1 MVGDSLVINCTATIN
16 VMDADLLT
24 LAWTGPG
31 GVITNDSR
39 VTISTSMEDH
49 DVYTSTLDFSYLT
62 ESDGG
67 NYTCNVQF
75 FNVSGSG
82 STEIYSPGCEFVMI
96 YICAY
101 YMYCLLLWLKS
112 HLSIRHHFLNYL
124 IMFITL

>member
-16 VMDADLLT
+16 VMVDADLLT
-24 LAWTGPG
+24 FVWTGPG

-39 VTISTSMEDH
+39 VTISTSMD
-49 DVYTSTLDFSYLT
+49 DMYTRLSTLDFFYLI

-82 STEIYSPGCEFVMI
+82 STEIYSPGCEFVML
-96 YICAY
+96 
-101 YMYCLLLWLKS
+101 YMYLL
-112 HLSIRHHFLNYL
+112 
-124 IMFITL
+124 